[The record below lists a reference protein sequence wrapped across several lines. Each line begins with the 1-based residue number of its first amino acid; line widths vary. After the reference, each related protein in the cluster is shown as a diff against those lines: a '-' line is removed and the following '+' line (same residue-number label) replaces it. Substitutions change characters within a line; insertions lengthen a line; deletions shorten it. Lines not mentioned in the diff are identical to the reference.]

1 MWKLQDQIKEN
12 DSVYAT
18 GVNQEQWLKRYG
30 VKGIWGQWE
39 NKDEVLR
46 FLCLQ
51 LKMDNHIA
59 ARRYQRGKLK
69 YQFSQKKIKLEN
81 GISVKT
87 VIYSIKNDFPNQVES
102 CCCKRFLCNP
112 ADSIM

>member
-1 MWKLQDQIKEN
+1 MKGWKGDAEGVGFKYNVEVTGPKN

-18 GVNQEQWLKRYG
+18 GVNYEQWLKRYG

-51 LKMDNHIA
+51 LKMDNHID
-59 ARRYQRGKLK
+59 ARRY
-69 YQFSQKKIKLEN
+69 
-81 GISVKT
+81 
-87 VIYSIKNDFPNQVES
+87 
-102 CCCKRFLCNP
+102 
-112 ADSIM
+112 